1 MRYFYIILFLLTF
14 HCVAQVNIKKGVFS
28 KAHGIY
34 CIELENLNE
43 SKVFLPPSKIKG
55 QYAEEF
61 IFDYSLNKELWLLQK
76 QSLVKRLQYLRALNS
91 QEAKDYVEALTGSV
105 KEFSA
110 RELELDMQLTL
121 KQVLAQLENLNL
133 YRDKYIILAKTKVLF
148 YYLNP

>member
-1 MRYFYIILFLLTF
+1 M
-14 HCVAQVNIKKGVFS
+14 NIKKGVFS

-34 CIELENLNE
+34 FIELENLNDA
-43 SKVFLPPSKIKG
+43 KLFFPPSKIKG

-61 IFDYSLNKELWLLQK
+61 IFDYNLNKELWLLQK
-76 QSLVKRLQYLRALNS
+76 QSLEKRLQYLRALNS

-121 KQVLAQLENLNL
+121 KEVLAQLEDLNL
-133 YRDKYIILAKTKVLF
+133 YSDKYIILAKTKVLF
-148 YYLNP
+148 FYLNP